1 MDQKKVLLIDDSE
14 IDNFINKAVL
24 SKSEIISEIFVKE
37 SGIDALAFLENLM
50 DIPDSFPDF
59 IFVDIRMPLMDGF
72 EFMDNYTKLPIEV
85 KSKCKVYVLSSSIDP
100 IDVEKV
106 QNHKDVEMHLTKPLA
121 HHSIDVLIKRS

>member
-1 MDQKKVLLIDDSE
+1 MGQKKVLLIDDSE
-14 IDNFINKAVL
+14 IDNYINKAIL

-37 SGIDALAFLENLM
+37 SGSDALAFLENLM
-50 DIPDSFPDF
+50 DIPGSFPDF

-72 EFMDNYTKLPIEV
+72 EFMDNYSKLPIEV

-100 IDVEKV
+100 IDVEKA
-106 QNHKDVEMHLTKPLA
+106 QNHEDVEMHLTKPLA